1 MDTSRAGVLFRAY
14 GARLA
19 VLRRSWHLLSAEP
32 VAVVSLLFL
41 FMVVVFGLLASRI
54 SPYGPNDQDISA
66 RLLQPSLTGGHLLGT
81 DGLGRDVLSRLMYGT
96 RMALLIPLVGVAI
109 SLVLGVTLGLVA
121 GYYGGKADAII
132 MRIVDIKMALSSN
145 LLILVIIVMIG
156 PGPKTIMLVFG
167 LVNWVLY
174 ARMVRGAILSLRETP
189 FVQAA
194 RIIGCSNR
202 RVMFAHVMPSMVA
215 VIVSVSIV
223 EMAKMMITESGLS
236 FLGFGVQPPTV
247 TWGLMLAAGREYLN
261 VAWWLVTF
269 PGLMISGTVL
279 AISLVGIWLR
289 AVTDP
294 FQRNIMGMPRKQQ

>member
-1 MDTSRAGVLFRAY
+1 
-14 GARLA
+14 
-19 VLRRSWHLLSAEP
+19 
-32 VAVVSLLFL
+32 
-41 FMVVVFGLLASRI
+41 
-54 SPYGPNDQDISA
+54 
-66 RLLQPSLTGGHLLGT
+66 
-81 DGLGRDVLSRLMYGT
+81 
-96 RMALLIPLVGVAI
+96 
-109 SLVLGVTLGLVA
+109 
-121 GYYGGKADAII
+121 
-132 MRIVDIKMALSSN
+132 
-145 LLILVIIVMIG
+145 
-156 PGPKTIMLVFG
+156 
-167 LVNWVLY
+167 
-174 ARMVRGAILSLRETP
+174 
-189 FVQAA
+189 
-194 RIIGCSNR
+194 
-202 RVMFAHVMPSMVA
+202 MFAHVMPSMVA